1 MKRGHSAKEIWL
13 RAKGEMPSFRI
24 LAPRGQHRRANVMAY
39 RNHRNAASRPSIY
52 QTVTDRIISSLK
64 AGVIPWEKPWKTPRY
79 AGGPFP
85 RNFYTGKPYRG
96 INVLLLW
103 SSEYNS
109 PFWLTFKQA
118 QALKGNVRKGEH
130 GTPIIFYKQ
139 LPDHAEKDEEG
150 TGEGERVPF
159 VLCHYT
165 VFNVEQCDG
174 LTLPEISHPAIA
186 PEIDEDELCES
197 IVAGWEKRPALYLNN
212 PTEYRAYYR
221 PSTDSV
227 HMPACS
233 RFVDAPHYYSTL
245 FHELIHSTGHESR
258 LHRTFGDRFG
268 DELYSKEELVAEMG
282 AAFLC
287 AIAGIANEH
296 TDRNTTAYIQN
307 WIAKLEEDNRLIVHA
322 AANAQRAVDCILG
335 SAFEEEKEATED
347 EAMPLAA
354 AS

>member
-1 MKRGHSAKEIWL
+1 
-13 RAKGEMPSFRI
+13 
-24 LAPRGQHRRANVMAY
+24 MAY

-130 GTPIIFYKQ
+130 GTQIIFYKQ
-139 LPDHAEKDEEG
+139 LPEYAKNDGDS
-150 TGEGERVPF
+150 TGEDERVPF

-174 LTLPEISHPAIA
+174 LTLPEISQPAI
-186 PEIDEDELCES
+186 C
-197 IVAGWEKRPALYLNN
+197 AGRGRGRALRKHRHRMGEPPRSLSQQPHRVPRLLPAK
-212 PTEYRAYYR
+212 
-221 PSTDSV
+221 
-227 HMPACS
+227 H
-233 RFVDAPHYYSTL
+233 
-245 FHELIHSTGHESR
+245 
-258 LHRTFGDRFG
+258 RFG
-268 DELYSKEELVAEMG
+268 P
-282 AAFLC
+282 
-287 AIAGIANEH
+287 
-296 TDRNTTAYIQN
+296 
-307 WIAKLEEDNRLIVHA
+307 HA
-322 AANAQRAVDCILG
+322 R
-335 SAFEEEKEATED
+335 
-347 EAMPLAA
+347 P
-354 AS
+354 